1 MRKKWVSIA
10 IMFVLLVIGFEILTS
25 SKYILESVS
34 FSFHIWKDNIFPSL
48 FPFFV
53 LSEILVQ
60 YGFVE
65 FVGEIFKKVMNK
77 LFRINSNCAFIFIMG
92 IISGFPSS
100 AKYTKELYEQ
110 GLITEKEATKV
121 LTFTHFSNPL
131 FILGTVSLLF
141 LNNKEV
147 GLLILCCHYLS
158 NVMIGI
164 LFRGYHPSP
173 NEDTK
178 ISLTVAIDKMHNRRI
193 QNTKNFGQII
203 TDALNHTVSTLLL
216 ILGTITMFLVLTTI
230 IDQNINLNSFHQ
242 GILNGFVE
250 MTQGLKYISLL
261 HIPLQLKSALCAM
274 ILSFGGFSV
283 HMQMMSI
290 LSDTNIKYL
299 PFFLARIV
307 HALLASTMVYFLFD
321 IWLSLVSL

>member
-1 MRKKWVSIA
+1 MRKKCISVL
-10 IMFVLLVIGFEILTS
+10 IMVFLLLIGFEILTS
-25 SKYILESVS
+25 SKHILESVS
-34 FSFHIWKDNIFPSL
+34 FSFRIWKDNIFPSL

-65 FVGEIFKKVMNK
+65 FVGEIFKKIMNK
-77 LFRINSNCAFIFIMG
+77 LFRINSNCAFIFVMG

-110 GLITEKEATKV
+110 GLITETEASKV

-147 GLLILCCHYLS
+147 GLLILFCHYVS
-158 NVMIGI
+158 NIIIGI
-164 LFRGYHPSP
+164 SFRGYHPSIS
-173 NEDTK
+173 EDTNV
-178 ISLTVAIDKMHNRRI
+178 SLRVAIDKMHNRRI
-193 QNTKNFGQII
+193 HNNKSFGQII
-203 TDALNHTVSTLLL
+203 TDALNHTISTLLL

-242 GILNGFVE
+242 GILNGFIE

-274 ILSFGGFSV
+274 ILSFGGLSV

-290 LSDTNIKYL
+290 LSDTPIRYL
-299 PFFLARIV
+299 PFLLARIM
-307 HALLASTMVYFLFD
+307 HAILASTMVYFFFD
-321 IWLSLVSL
+321 IWLSLISL